1 MTRSLG
7 AFADCFKAAIGF
19 LLSTRTM
26 AIGMPQVTAQS
37 SKMRK
42 QIYLWSVIA
51 MSPRDASNLISFA
64 TIG

>member
-1 MTRSLG
+1 
-7 AFADCFKAAIGF
+7 
-19 LLSTRTM
+19 
-26 AIGMPQVTAQS
+26 MPQVTAQS